1 MSFPQRSMSHL
12 REIHKGSSI
21 AGGICQKSE
30 GTLSLAIEDL
40 KVFCKELI
48 EKHGGTFYWKKV
60 LKGSELF
67 ETNKNCSISPDGGL
81 FYMTLESRTYCFLI
95 VEDKCQGTND
105 TRFVRKLPKQ
115 ASGNAI
121 ERVFKNLNA
130 SWHLFKDLPV
140 SPYLVF
146 VSGCDFHSTETII
159 DRIGPMSNF
168 GKKPLVWEKT
178 SENIFN
184 VDEMKEKINIK
195 KNMNREFATFCVK
208 THKYNEFPNGSTMWL
223 REERLTIM
231 KHIAEQSIKEIA
243 LHHSIYG
250 RICPPTYDNIHR

>member
-1 MSFPQRSMSHL
+1 
-12 REIHKGSSI
+12 
-21 AGGICQKSE
+21 
-30 GTLSLAIEDL
+30 
-40 KVFCKELI
+40 
-48 EKHGGTFYWKKV
+48 
-60 LKGSELF
+60 
-67 ETNKNCSISPDGGL
+67 
-81 FYMTLESRTYCFLI
+81 
-95 VEDKCQGTND
+95 
-105 TRFVRKLPKQ
+105 
-115 ASGNAI
+115 
-121 ERVFKNLNA
+121 
-130 SWHLFKDLPV
+130 
-140 SPYLVF
+140 
-146 VSGCDFHSTETII
+146 
-159 DRIGPMSNF
+159 MSNF

-231 KHIAEQSIKEIA
+231 KHMAEQSIKEIA